1 MSPFKPSVLTLAL
14 VAAGMSA
21 VAYAAEENAPQQD
34 EAQTVE
40 VIEVRGIRRSL
51 AAAQA
56 EKMDNTSIVEAISA
70 EDIGKLPDNS
80 IAESLARLP
89 GLTTQRLNGRANVV
103 SIRGLAPDFTTATL
117 NGREQVTVNE
127 NRGVEFDQYPS
138 ELINSAV
145 VYKTPDASVMAQAIG
160 GTVDLQTVRPLAHG
174 ERTIVVNGRY
184 EENDMDQLNP
194 DVDNTGYRFSF
205 SYIDQFMDDTL
216 GVALGL
222 SSMSSPSQFERTH
235 IWGYPETGAAEG
247 NPLVMGGYKP
257 YVQSSE
263 LERDGLMAVIEF
275 APNDRLHS
283 VLDVF
288 YTDFQDN
295 YSLRGAEI
303 PLAWSAAQ
311 LDPNSVVVE
320 DGLVTEGTFNGV
332 KPLIRNDYEDRDAD
346 LAAVGWNISYI
357 LSDLWSAEA
366 DLSYSKA
373 NSQTF
378 SLESYS
384 GIGRGY
390 DEGLQDTFDF
400 VMTNEGAIFN
410 TNTNYADPALVQL
423 GNPQGWGFANGIQDG
438 FINDIELE
446 DELAAFRLSAARII
460 ESGAISQVEFGV
472 NYTNREK
479 TKDYQAAYLQLKDNA
494 ATPVPSEYLLPS
506 VDLGFIGI
514 GDLLSFDSRALYN
527 SGNFYNEFDALQ
539 LDAWRQTKSWSVK
552 EEVMTPYVK
561 ADILTELWELPLK
574 GNVGVQGVYTDQ
586 SSDGYGTYVD
596 ENGGIQVVP
605 LSGGSDYWEIL
616 PSLNLSLEVAD
627 SQYVRL
633 GIARTLARARMD
645 QMNASLE
652 LSYNADKVDSTDI
665 EDSPWGG
672 SGGNPELEPWM
683 AWQYDLSYENYFSDT
698 SYFAAAIYYKD
709 LENYIFQQQTI
720 GDFTG
725 IPVAGEEPA
734 LREGYV
740 SIWQNGQGGY
750 IWGGELTLSVT
761 GDLLHDALSGFGASV
776 NYSYT
781 DSEVKETSDSEP
793 LELPGLSEDVINS
806 SVYYEDYGFQVRVSA
821 RYRSEFLGEVSGLSL
836 ARDKRY
842 VDAETLVDAQIGYD
856 FSYSGIAALEGLTLL
871 IQGLNLTD
879 EPFKTYEND
888 DKRLVRDYQSY
899 GRTILVGGSYTF

>member
-14 VAAGMSA
+14 VAAGFNA
-21 VAYAAEENAPQQD
+21 VAYAAEDDATVATQD
-34 EAQTVE
+34 EAQSVE

-145 VYKTPDASVMAQAIG
+145 VYKTPDATVMAQAIG

-174 ERTIVVNGRY
+174 ERTVVVNGRY

-194 DVDNTGYRFSF
+194 DVDNNGYRVSL
-205 SYIDQFMDDTL
+205 SYIDQFLDDTV
-216 GVALGL
+216 GVAIGL
-222 SSMSSPSQFERTH
+222 SSMSSPSQFERSH
-235 IWGYPETGAAEG
+235 IWGYPEYNGD
-247 NPLVMGGYKP
+247 LVMGGYKP

-263 LERDGLMAVIEF
+263 LERDGIMAVFEF

-283 VLDVF
+283 VVDVF
-288 YTDFQDN
+288 YTDFKDN

-303 PLAWSAAQ
+303 PLQWSAAQ
-311 LDPNSVVVE
+311 LDPASIVVE
-320 DGLVTEGTFNGV
+320 DGLITEGSFSGV
-332 KPLIRNDYEDRDAD
+332 KPVLRNDYEDRDAD
-346 LAAVGWNISYI
+346 LTAVGWNISYV

-373 NSQTF
+373 NSNTF

-390 DEGLQDTFDF
+390 DEGLQDTFGF
-400 VMTNEGAIFN
+400 RMTNEGAIFSN
-410 TNTNYADPALVQL
+410 NTNYADPALVQL

-438 FINDIELE
+438 FINDIDLE
-446 DELAAFRLSAARII
+446 DELSAFRLSAARII
-460 ESGAISQVEFGV
+460 ESGPISQVEFGV

-479 TKDYQAAYLQLKDNA
+479 NKAYNAAYLQLKNDA
-494 ATPVPSEYLLPS
+494 ATTVPSQYLLPS
-506 VDLGFIGI
+506 VNLDFIGI
-514 GDLLSFDSRALYN
+514 GNLLSYDSRALYN
-527 SGNFYNEFDALQ
+527 SGDFYNEFDALA
-539 LDAWRQTKSWSVK
+539 LDAWRQTKSWDVE
-552 EEVMTPYVK
+552 EEVMTTYVK
-561 ADILTELWELPLK
+561 ADIMTELGSMPLR
-574 GNVGVQGVYTDQ
+574 GNVGLQGVYTDQ
-586 SSDGYGTYVD
+586 SSDGFGTFV
-596 ENGGIQVVP
+596 EEGEIKVVP
-605 LSGGSDYWEIL
+605 LSGGSDYWELL

-652 LSYNADKVDSTDI
+652 ISYNPENAGETDI
-665 EDSPWGG
+665 ENSPWGG

-698 SYFAAAIYYKD
+698 SYFAAAVYYKD

-725 IPVAGEEPA
+725 IPVAGPEPE

-806 SVYYEDYGFQVRVSA
+806 SVYYEDYGFQFRVSA

-836 ARDKRY
+836 ARDKRF
-842 VDAETLVDAQIGYD
+842 VDSETIVDAQIGYD
-856 FSYSGIAALEGLTLL
+856 FSHSGIAALEGLTLL
-871 IQGLNLTD
+871 VQGLNLTD
-879 EPFKTYEND
+879 EPFKTYENG
-888 DKRLVRDYQSY
+888 DKRLVRDFQSY